1 MIKGTLLVLLGL
13 LAAGSTLRAQQN
25 ALDPITADSLRQRGE
40 VDTAPALA
48 LERPDLF
55 RNVDGTLL
63 IHDLPVTVLLD
74 GRRLNIGGNSGHFG
88 VASLDR
94 IPLAF
99 LSAVRVQPVSASP
112 LAASDAPGGVVDL
125 QLRRFTSGGEAGVF
139 YGGSGGKYGREDF
152 QAYILGGVGNE
163 KLQISAGAA
172 YQNSSGRGVSFS
184 R

>member
-25 ALDPITADSLRQRGE
+25 ALDSIAADSLRQRGE

-172 YQNSSGRGVSFS
+172 YQNSTGHGVFFN